1 MKILIIGATGTI
13 GRAVADE
20 LSGRHDVIRV
30 GHSSGDLRADITDPA
45 SLEQLFSNVGPV
57 DAVVSAAGVMYV
69 GPLEKMT
76 EDEMKLGVM
85 DKLMGQIRVARL
97 ALPALAD
104 GGSITLSSGLASRIY
119 RPGFSVLAAVNAGLE
134 AFGKATAL
142 DLPRGI
148 RINIVSPGGVT
159 ETMKALGWDS
169 SIGTPAAEVALAYAG
184 LVEGKETGT
193 VVDVGRV

>member
-1 MKILIIGATGTI
+1 MKVLIIGATGTI
-13 GRAVADE
+13 GRAVAE
-20 LSGRHDVIRV
+20 ALSGRHDVVRV

-45 SLEQLFSNVGPV
+45 SLERLFANVGRV
-57 DAVVSAAGVMYV
+57 DAVVSAAGVMHV
-69 GPLEKMT
+69 GPLEKMS
-76 EDEMKLGVM
+76 ENDMKLGVM

-97 ALPALAD
+97 ALPSLED

-119 RPGFSVLAAVNAGLE
+119 NPGWAVLAAVNAGLE
-134 AFGKATAL
+134 AFGKAAAV

-148 RINIVSPGGVT
+148 RINIVSPGRVL
-159 ETMKALGWDS
+159 ETMKAWGWDS
-169 SIGTPAAEVALAYAG
+169 SIGTPAAEVALAYAR